1 MLAVSWCLLTNCN
14 ARVRV
19 SSLNQFFALV
29 SYHPVGVDLKGSLGI
44 QVYHL
49 KLPKVC
55 NTDGIVL
62 WASIEEIR
70 NVVVVKVIF
79 TGITT
84 AISYK
89 IHSQIMNQQ

>member
-1 MLAVSWCLLTNCN
+1 MLAVSCCLLTDCN

-29 SYHPVGVDLKGSLGI
+29 SHHPMGVDLKGSLGV
-44 QVYHL
+44 QVHHL
-49 KLPKVC
+49 KLPEVR

-62 WASIEEIR
+62 WARVKEVR
-70 NVVVVKVIF
+70 NVVIVKVIF

-84 AISYK
+84 AISCK
-89 IHSQIMNQQ
+89 IHSQIMN